1 MNRDVFKGRWRR
13 FRGRVLVAWGGV
25 ADDAD
30 AVVRGERDIVTGEIL
45 IQYGEERAAAVR
57 ALDGALARARAV
69 APEPPLSPIARAA
82 GR

>member
-1 MNRDVFKGRWRR
+1 MNRDLLKGRWRR

-30 AVVRGERDIVTGEIL
+30 AVVRGERDIVMGEIL
-45 IQYGEERAAAVR
+45 IQYGEERAAAGR
-57 ALDGALARARAV
+57 ALARAHAV
-69 APEPPLSPIARAA
+69 VPEPPLAPFVRAA